1 MGSVLLLRRDYA
13 TDAAIGVG
21 YVTSIAGDEVHVDME
36 DTLTCG
42 FVYVDAYVVA
52 IGVKLLVNPLLYV
65 LQHHIHRLA
74 LVIGQVE
81 VAGYVALGYDKRMTR
96 CHGVTIEEG
105 YAGGRLTNHFHAA
118 REVAERTFASLL
130 PR

>member
-1 MGSVLLLRRDYA
+1 MNPFVA
-13 TDAAIGVG
+13 TSTQFTLSGVIPFN
-21 YVTSIAGDEVHVDME
+21 SP
-36 DTLTCG
+36 G

-96 CHGVTIEEG
+96 
-105 YAGGRLTNHFHAA
+105 
-118 REVAERTFASLL
+118 
-130 PR
+130 

>member
-1 MGSVLLLRRDYA
+1 MNPFVAISSPFTLSSV
-13 TDAAIGVG
+13 IPFN
-21 YVTSIAGDEVHVDME
+21 SP
-36 DTLTCG
+36 G

-81 VAGYVALGYDKRMTR
+81 VAGYVALGYDKHMT
-96 CHGVTIEEG
+96 
-105 YAGGRLTNHFHAA
+105 L
-118 REVAERTFASLL
+118 
-130 PR
+130 